1 MQPLALLVALAVMAA
16 VVLLVVGISQ
26 MRGSGGRALGHRL
39 EKFSKGEAGQPSGGG
54 GGGGGD
60 ESLLRPTD
68 SGKLGPLAGI
78 LGGSRGVES
87 SALALERAGIPLRVG
102 EYMTIRFALAF
113 VLLLVAFMLTR
124 NVLIALPMAPI
135 GYFLPRWYVGSRRR
149 QRQAKIN
156 GQLEEMLNLVSN
168 SLKSGYGL
176 LQSFEYA
183 SRQLGPP
190 LADELKRM
198 LQEANLGA
206 GAEVAIEALAERI
219 ASPDMEMVVTAITIQ
234 KSVGGNLAQ
243 TLDNVAYT
251 MRERDRIR
259 GEISTLTSQQ
269 RMTGLIIGGLP
280 IFVGGIMFA
289 INPDYMLPLF
299 TDTVGK
305 VLLLMA
311 VGMEVLGIVLI
322 RSLLSFEV

>member
-1 MQPLALLVALAVMAA
+1 MEPLALLVALAVMAA
-16 VVLLVVGISQ
+16 VVLLVVGVSQ
-26 MRGSGGRALGHRL
+26 MRGSGGRALSRRL
-39 EKFSKGEAGQPSGGG
+39 EKFSTGEAGQPSGGR
-54 GGGGGD
+54 GD
-60 ESLLRPTD
+60 ESLLRSTD

-102 EYMTIRFALAF
+102 EYMTIRFALALI
-113 VLLLVAFMLTR
+113 LLLVTFMLTR

-156 GQLEEMLNLVSN
+156 GQLEEMLTLVSN

-176 LQSFEYA
+176 MQSFEYA
-183 SRQLGPP
+183 SRQLAPP
-190 LADELKRM
+190 LADEIKRM
-198 LQEANLGA
+198 IQEANLGA

-219 ASPDMEMVVTAITIQ
+219 ASTDMEMVVTAIAIQ
-234 KSVGGNLAQ
+234 RSVGGNLAQ

-259 GEISTLTSQQ
+259 GEIRTLTSQQ
-269 RMTGLIIGGLP
+269 RMTGVIIGGLP

-299 TDTVGK
+299 THSVGK
-305 VLLLMA
+305 ILLLMA
-311 VGMEVLGIVLI
+311 VGMEALGIVLI

>member
-1 MQPLALLVALAVMAA
+1 MEPLALLVALAVMAA

-39 EKFSKGEAGQPSGGG
+39 EKFSKGETGQPSGGG
-54 GGGGGD
+54 RGGD
-60 ESLLRPTD
+60 ESLLRSTD
-68 SGKLGPLAGI
+68 SSKLGPLAGI

-102 EYMTIRFALAF
+102 EYMTIRFTLALI
-113 VLLLVAFMLTR
+113 LLLVAFMLTR

-149 QRQAKIN
+149 HRQAKIN

-168 SLKSGYGL
+168 SMKSGYGL
-176 LQSFEYA
+176 MQSFEYA

-190 LADELKRM
+190 LADEIKRM
-198 LQEANLGA
+198 IQEANLGA
-206 GAEVAIEALAERI
+206 GAEAAIEALAERI
-219 ASPDMEMVVTAITIQ
+219 ASADMEMVVTAITIQ

-259 GEISTLTSQQ
+259 GEIRTLTSQQ
-269 RMTGLIIGGLP
+269 RMTGFIIGGLP

-299 TDTVGK
+299 THSVGK
-305 VLLLMA
+305 ILLLTA
-311 VGMEVLGIVLI
+311 VGMETLGIVLI

>member
-16 VVLLVVGISQ
+16 VSLLVIGISQ
-26 MRGSGGRALGHRL
+26 TRGLGQRALTRRL
-39 EKFSKGEAGQPSGGG
+39 EEISRGERSRPS
-54 GGGGGD
+54 GGGD

-68 SGKLGPLAGI
+68 RGKLGPLAGV
-78 LGGSRGVES
+78 LAGSRQVES
-87 SALALERAGIPLRVG
+87 TALALERAGIPLRVG
-102 EYMTIRFALAF
+102 EYMTLRFAMA
-113 VLLLVAFMLTR
+113 LLLLLITFMLAR
-124 NVLIALPMAPI
+124 NLLIALPMAPI
-135 GYFLPRWYVGSRRR
+135 GYFLPRWYVASRWR

-156 GQLEEMLNLVSN
+156 AQLGEMLTLVSN

-183 SRQLGPP
+183 SRQLSPP
-190 LADELKRM
+190 LASELKRT

-206 GAEVAIEALAERI
+206 GAEAAIQALAERI

-234 KSVGGNLAQ
+234 RSVGGNLAQ

-259 GEISTLTSQQ
+259 GEIRTLTAQQ
-269 RMTGLIIGGLP
+269 RMTGVIIGGLP
-280 IFVGGIMFA
+280 IFVGSIMFA
-289 INPDYMLPLF
+289 MNPDYMTPLF
-299 TDTVGK
+299 TETAGK

-311 VGMEVLGIVLI
+311 VGLEVMGIVLI
-322 RSLLSFEV
+322 RSMLAFEV

>member
-1 MQPLALLVALAVMAA
+1 
-16 VVLLVVGISQ
+16 
-26 MRGSGGRALGHRL
+26 
-39 EKFSKGEAGQPSGGG
+39 
-54 GGGGGD
+54 
-60 ESLLRPTD
+60 
-68 SGKLGPLAGI
+68 
-78 LGGSRGVES
+78 VES
-87 SALALERAGIPLRVG
+87 SALALERAAIPLRVG
-102 EYMTIRFALAF
+102 EYMAIRFALAF
-113 VLLLVAFMLTR
+113 ILLLVTFMLTR

-176 LQSFEYA
+176 MQSFEYA

-219 ASPDMEMVVTAITIQ
+219 ASADMEMVVTAITIQ

-259 GEISTLTSQQ
+259 GEIRTLTSQQ
-269 RMTGLIIGGLP
+269 RMTGIIIGGLP

-299 TDTVGK
+299 TDSMGK
-305 VLLLMA
+305 ILLLIA
-311 VGMEVLGIVLI
+311 VGMEALGIVLI

>member
-1 MQPLALLVALAVMAA
+1 MEPLALLVALAVMAA
-16 VVLLVVGISQ
+16 VVLLVVGVSQ
-26 MRGSGGRALGHRL
+26 MRGSGGRALSRRL
-39 EKFSKGEAGQPSGGG
+39 EKFSTGEAGQPSGGR
-54 GGGGGD
+54 GD
-60 ESLLRPTD
+60 ESLLRSTD

-102 EYMTIRFALAF
+102 EYMTIRFALALI
-113 VLLLVAFMLTR
+113 LLLVTFMLTR

-156 GQLEEMLNLVSN
+156 GQLEEMLTLVSN

-176 LQSFEYA
+176 MQSFEYA
-183 SRQLGPP
+183 SRQLAPP
-190 LADELKRM
+190 LADEIKRM
-198 LQEANLGA
+198 IQEANLGA

-219 ASPDMEMVVTAITIQ
+219 ASTDMEMVVTAIAIQ
-234 KSVGGNLAQ
+234 RSVGGNLAQ

-259 GEISTLTSQQ
+259 GEIRTLTSQQ
-269 RMTGLIIGGLP
+269 RMTGVIIGGLP

-311 VGMEVLGIVLI
+311 VGMEALGIVLI

>member
-1 MQPLALLVALAVMAA
+1 MEPLALLVALAVMAA
-16 VVLLVVGISQ
+16 VVLLVIGMSQ
-26 MRGSGGRALGHRL
+26 MRGSGGRALGRRL
-39 EKFSKGEAGQPSGGG
+39 EKFSKGETSQASGGG
-54 GGGGGD
+54 RGGD
-60 ESLLRPTD
+60 ESLLRSTD
-68 SGKLGPLAGI
+68 GGKLGPLAGI

-102 EYMTIRFALAF
+102 EYIAIRFALAF
-113 VLLLVAFMLTR
+113 VLLLVTFMLAG

-176 LQSFEYA
+176 LQGFEYA

-190 LADELKRM
+190 LADEIKRM
-198 LQEANLGA
+198 IQEANLGA
-206 GAEVAIEALAERI
+206 GAEAAIEALAERI
-219 ASPDMEMVVTAITIQ
+219 ASPDMEMVVTAIAIQ
-234 KSVGGNLAQ
+234 RSVGGNLAQ

-259 GEISTLTSQQ
+259 GEIRTLTSQQ
-269 RMTGLIIGGLP
+269 RMTGVIIGGLP

-311 VGMEVLGIVLI
+311 VGMEVLGIVVI

>member
-1 MQPLALLVALAVMAA
+1 MEPLALLVALAVMAA
-16 VVLLVVGISQ
+16 VVLLVVGMSQ
-26 MRGSGGRALGHRL
+26 MRGSGGRTLGRRL
-39 EKFSKGEAGQPSGGG
+39 EKFSKGGTSQLSGGG
-54 GGGGGD
+54 RGGD
-60 ESLLRPTD
+60 ESLLRSTD
-68 SGKLGPLAGI
+68 SGKLGPFAGI

-102 EYMTIRFALAF
+102 EYMAIRFALALI
-113 VLLLVAFMLTR
+113 LLLVTFMLTR

-156 GQLEEMLNLVSN
+156 GQLEEMLTLVSN
-168 SLKSGYGL
+168 SMKSGYGL

-206 GAEVAIEALAERI
+206 GAEAAIEALAERI
-219 ASPDMEMVVTAITIQ
+219 ASPDMEMVVTAIAIQ
-234 KSVGGNLAQ
+234 RSVGGNLAQ

-259 GEISTLTSQQ
+259 GEIRTLTSQQ
-269 RMTGLIIGGLP
+269 RMTGFIIGGLP

-299 TDTVGK
+299 THSVGK
-305 VLLLMA
+305 ILLLMA
-311 VGMEVLGIVLI
+311 VGMEALGIVLI

>member
-1 MQPLALLVALAVMAA
+1 MEPLALLVALAVMAA
-16 VVLLVVGISQ
+16 VVLLVVGVSQ
-26 MRGSGGRALGHRL
+26 MRGSGGRALSRRL
-39 EKFSKGEAGQPSGGG
+39 EKFSTGEAGQPSGGR
-54 GGGGGD
+54 GD
-60 ESLLRPTD
+60 ESLLRSTD

-102 EYMTIRFALAF
+102 EYMTIRFALALI
-113 VLLLVAFMLTR
+113 LLLVTFMLTR

-156 GQLEEMLNLVSN
+156 GQLEEMLTLVSN

-176 LQSFEYA
+176 MQSFEYA
-183 SRQLGPP
+183 SRQLAPP
-190 LADELKRM
+190 LADEIKRM
-198 LQEANLGA
+198 IQEANLGA
-206 GAEVAIEALAERI
+206 GAEAAIEALAERI
-219 ASPDMEMVVTAITIQ
+219 ASPDMEMVVTAIAIQ
-234 KSVGGNLAQ
+234 RSVGGNLAQ

-259 GEISTLTSQQ
+259 GEIRTLTSQQ
-269 RMTGLIIGGLP
+269 RMTGVIIGGLP

-299 TDTVGK
+299 THSVGK
-305 VLLLMA
+305 ILLLMA
-311 VGMEVLGIVLI
+311 VGMEALGIVLI

>member
-16 VVLLVVGISQ
+16 VTLLVIGISQ
-26 MRGSGGRALGHRL
+26 ARGSGQRALSRRL
-39 EKFSKGEAGQPSGGG
+39 ESFSRGETGRPS
-54 GGGGGD
+54 GGGD

-68 SGKLGPLAGI
+68 RGKLGPLAGI
-78 LGGSRGVES
+78 LSGSQGVES

-102 EYMTIRFALAF
+102 EYMAIRFALAF
-113 VLLLVAFMLTR
+113 VLLLVTFMLTR

-149 QRQAKIN
+149 HRQAKIN

-206 GAEVAIEALAERI
+206 GAEGAIQALAERI

-251 MRERDRIR
+251 MRERARIR
-259 GEISTLTSQQ
+259 GEIRTLTSQQ
-269 RMTGLIIGGLP
+269 RMTGIIIGGLP

-299 TDTVGK
+299 TDSMGK
-305 VLLLMA
+305 ILLLIA
-311 VGMEVLGIVLI
+311 VGMEALGIVLI

>member
-1 MQPLALLVALAVMAA
+1 MEPLAFLVALAVMATVA
-16 VVLLVVGISQ
+16 LLVVGASQ
-26 MRGSGGRALGHRL
+26 IQGSAGRALSRRL
-39 EKFSKGEAGQPSGGG
+39 EKFSKGDTTQPRGGG
-54 GGGGGD
+54 VD
-60 ESLLRPTD
+60 QSLLRSAD
-68 SGKLGPLAGI
+68 SSKLGPLAGI

-102 EYMTIRFALAF
+102 EYVTIRFALAAILF
-113 VLLLVAFMLTR
+113 LVTFMLTR
-124 NVLIALPMAPI
+124 NVLFALPMAPI

-149 QRQAKIN
+149 QRHAKIN

-198 LQEANLGA
+198 QQEANLGA
-206 GAEVAIEALAERI
+206 GAEAAIGALAERI
-219 ASPDMEMVVTAITIQ
+219 ASPDMEMVVTAIAIQ
-234 KSVGGNLAQ
+234 RSVGGNLAQ

-259 GEISTLTSQQ
+259 GEIRTLTSQQ
-269 RMTGLIIGGLP
+269 RMTGFIIGGLP
-280 IFVGGIMFA
+280 IFVGLMMFG
-289 INPDYMLPLF
+289 INPDYMIPLF
-299 TDTVGK
+299 THSVGK
-305 VLLLMA
+305 ILLLIA
-311 VGMEVLGIVLI
+311 VGMEGLGIVLI

>member
-16 VVLLVVGISQ
+16 VTLLVIGIYQ
-26 MRGSGGRALGHRL
+26 AQGSKGRALSRRL
-39 EKFSKGEAGQPSGGG
+39 EGFSRGETAGTSGDGG
-54 GGGGGD
+54 VD
-60 ESLLRPTD
+60 VSLLRPTD
-68 SGKLGPLAGI
+68 RGKLGPLAGL

-102 EYMTIRFALAF
+102 EYMAIRFAAGVILFLLTLMLA
-113 VLLLVAFMLTR
+113 R

-149 QRQAKIN
+149 QRQAKIS
-156 GQLEEMLNLVSN
+156 GQLEEMLTLVSN

-183 SRQLGPP
+183 SRQIGPP
-190 LADELKRM
+190 LAGELKRM

-206 GAEVAIEALAERI
+206 GAEAAIEALADRI

-234 KSVGGNLAQ
+234 RSVGGNLAQ

-259 GEISTLTSQQ
+259 GEIRTLTSQQ
-269 RMTGLIIGGLP
+269 RMTGVIIGGLP

-299 TDTVGK
+299 THSVGK
-305 VLLLMA
+305 VLLLIA
-311 VGMEVLGIVLI
+311 VGMEALGIVLI